1 MSDPYRDLVRGPY
14 ARKRANT
21 MGWTLGILAVLLLIG
36 AGFWAMNRD
45 GGTPNAANPPAVTAS
60 PSAAPGRPA
69 PPPQETTG
77 QAAPPAR

>member
-1 MSDPYRDLVRGPY
+1 MSDPYRDPARGPY
-14 ARKRANT
+14 VRERPNT
-21 MGWTLGILAVLLLIG
+21 VTWTLGILAVLLLIG
-36 AGFWAMNRD
+36 AGFWAMNH
-45 GGTPNAANPPAVTAS
+45 GGGALNAANPPAVTAS

>member
-1 MSDPYRDLVRGPY
+1 MSDPYRDPARDPY
-14 ARKRANT
+14 VGERSNT
-21 MGWTLGILAVLLLIG
+21 ATWALGILAVLLLIG

-45 GGTPNAANPPAVTAS
+45 GGTTAANPPAVTAS

>member
-1 MSDPYRDLVRGPY
+1 MADPYRDPVRGPY
-14 ARKRANT
+14 IRERPNT
-21 MGWTLGILAVLLLIG
+21 IGWTVGILAVLLLIG

-45 GGTPNAANPPAVTAS
+45 GGTTAANPPAVTAS